1 MAMKQ
6 IKNSYVNETNS
17 MELHKMKHELLMFV
31 TKMKSEGY
39 LTTVDYQDIPNV
51 FENDQNNYSVI

>member
-6 IKNSYVNETNS
+6 IKDAYENETKS

-31 TKMKSEGY
+31 TKMKSKGY

-51 FENDQNNYSVI
+51 FENDQNKYSVV

>member
-6 IKNSYVNETNS
+6 MKEPYVNDANS
-17 MELHKMKHELLMFV
+17 MELKKMKRELLMFV

-39 LTTVDYQDIPNV
+39 LTTVDYQDLPDV
-51 FENDQNNYSVI
+51 FENDQNSYSAV

>member
-6 IKNSYVNETNS
+6 MKEPYVNDANS
-17 MELHKMKHELLMFV
+17 MELKKMKRELLMFV

-39 LTTVDYQDIPNV
+39 LTTVDYQDLPDV
-51 FENDQNNYSVI
+51 FENDQNRYSAV

>member
-6 IKNSYVNETNS
+6 MKDSYVNDANS
-17 MELHKMKHELLMFV
+17 KELKKMKHELLMFV

-39 LTTVDYQDIPNV
+39 LTTVDYQDLPDV
-51 FENDQNNYSVI
+51 FENGQNGYSAV

>member
-6 IKNSYVNETNS
+6 IKDSYVNEAIS

-31 TKMKSEGY
+31 KKMKSEGY

-51 FENDQNNYSVI
+51 FENDQNNYSAI

>member
-6 IKNSYVNETNS
+6 MNYSYDNDTNS
-17 MELHKMKHELLMFV
+17 LELKKMKRELLMFV

-39 LTTVDYQDIPNV
+39 LTTVDYQDLPDV
-51 FENDQNNYSVI
+51 FESNQNSYSAV

>member
-6 IKNSYVNETNS
+6 MQDSYVNETNS
-17 MELHKMKHELLMFV
+17 MELKKMKHELLMFV

-39 LTTVDYQDIPNV
+39 LTTVDCQDIPDL
-51 FENDQNNYSVI
+51 FDNDHNNYSAV

>member
-6 IKNSYVNETNS
+6 MEYSFVNDTNS
-17 MELHKMKHELLMFV
+17 MELKKMKHDLLMFV

-39 LTTVDYQDIPNV
+39 LTTIDYQDLPDV
-51 FENDQNNYSVI
+51 FENDQNSYSAV